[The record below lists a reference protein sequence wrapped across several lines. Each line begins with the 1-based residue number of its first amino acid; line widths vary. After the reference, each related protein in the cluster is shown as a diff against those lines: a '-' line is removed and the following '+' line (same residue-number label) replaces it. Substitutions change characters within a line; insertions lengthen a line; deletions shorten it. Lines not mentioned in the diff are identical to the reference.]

1 MSEIQPIIEIESYAN
16 VLRRPVETAKK
27 TRVFTKDNL
36 QNVLDDRSLD
46 FTKNISNINSNTCDH
61 VPGTSGNINFSD
73 LFKALKEDDKKV
85 IVEQKRQ
92 WNLPLPLGKLI
103 HREMI
108 HLDEELVNI
117 LQSFETKKIPKK
129 VAKVINE
136 MLEIISVL
144 SPCLT
149 LAKKF

>member
-1 MSEIQPIIEIESYAN
+1 M
-16 VLRRPVETAKK
+16 
-27 TRVFTKDNL
+27 
-36 QNVLDDRSLD
+36 LDDSRLD
-46 FTKNISNINSNTCDH
+46 FTKNINSGNCNTHDQIH
-61 VPGTSGNINFSD
+61 KTSGNINFSD

-129 VAKVINE
+129 VTKVINE